1 MSESPANIGY
11 KNILRIAAPIMVSG
25 LSMTLVNLT
34 DTLFLSK
41 LGEKELGGVGN
52 AGLIFFL
59 LVFIGMG
66 FNTGS
71 QIMIS
76 RRNGERN
83 YSSIGSL
90 YQHVSF
96 FLLLWGIGI
105 FAFLH
110 TGLSGVLQYL
120 VESDEIR
127 EINVRFLEAR
137 SFGVF
142 FNFVNITFFAVYI
155 GTTQTKIIGIVTP
168 ITALINVVLDYCL
181 IFGKFGFP
189 AWGVEGAAW
198 ASNLAELSA
207 TLILIA
213 YTIWGLDHRKYGL
226 FKWQGLHRDRF
237 VRMFKVSTPLMIQN
251 TISFSAWLGFFMII
265 EHLGTDEL
273 AVSHMIRSL
282 YMVLIIPV
290 LGLGDTANTLTGNL
304 MGQGLQNQI
313 YVLLKR
319 TNVVGLAIVAGL
331 LPLYFIL
338 GGGLLEPFTDRPDL
352 VEMGEP
358 VLGIIFSVL
367 FLFVAVIV
375 GFRTLSGTGKTL
387 VGLGIESISV
397 AVYLTTAW
405 YFSNLEGAK
414 LYHPWLTE
422 YVYFG
427 FFATLVYLYLWKGK
441 WQNTQV

>member
-1 MSESPANIGY
+1 MSESPANISY
-11 KNILRIAAPIMVSG
+11 NNILRIAAPIMVSG

-83 YSSIGSL
+83 YASIGSL

-96 FLLLWGIGI
+96 FLLLWGILI
-105 FAFLH
+105 FTFLH
-110 TGLSGVLQYL
+110 TGLSEVLQYL
-120 VESDEIR
+120 VESDDIR
-127 EINVRFLEAR
+127 DINVRFLESR

-142 FNFVNITFFAVYI
+142 FNFINITFFAVYI
-155 GTTQTKIIGIVTP
+155 GTTKTKIIGIVTP
-168 ITALINVVLDYCL
+168 ITALINVALDYCL

-198 ASNLAELSA
+198 ASNLAELTA
-207 TLILIA
+207 TLILIS
-213 YTIWGLDHRKYGL
+213 YTIWGLDHRKYRL
-226 FKWQGLHRDRF
+226 FQWQGLDRDRF
-237 VRMFKVSTPLMIQN
+237 MRMFKISTPLMIQN

-273 AVSHMIRSL
+273 AVSHMVRSL

-304 MGQGLQNQI
+304 MGQGLSNHV
-313 YVLLKR
+313 YTLLKR
-319 TNVVGLAIVAGL
+319 TNVVGLAIAAGL
-331 LPLYFIL
+331 LPLYFIF
-338 GGGLLEPFTDRPDL
+338 GGNLLAPFTDRPEL
-352 VEMGEP
+352 IEMGKP
-358 VLGIIFSVL
+358 VLSIIFSVL
-367 FLFVAVIV
+367 FVFVVVIV

-397 AVYLTTAW
+397 FIYLITAW
-405 YFSNLEGAK
+405 YFAHFDSVE
-414 LYHPWLTE
+414 LYHPWLSE

-427 FFATLVYLYLWKGK
+427 FFASLVYLYLWKGK
-441 WQNTQV
+441 WQDTKV